1 MGQTGEKQA
10 GRQREVYES
19 AQTTI
24 TTYYILLSLNNRKSP
39 LMVLEAVKSEI
50 KVPATLMSGNNSL
63 PVDR

>member
-24 TTYYILLSLNNRKSP
+24 TYYILLSLNNRKSP

>member
-50 KVPATLMSGNNSL
+50 KV
-63 PVDR
+63 